1 MLKSKFGNKLFI
13 SPEQTV
19 QYHDKKEKM
28 KIIDFHTHTF
38 PDRIAEGAIAN
49 LSAASNTVPFSDG
62 TVSGLE
68 KCMKEDGVDL
78 SVVLPVVTN
87 PVKAQN
93 INHSAAEI
101 NKKTEET
108 GIFSLGGIHPDTPDY
123 KAVLDQVKA
132 LGLKGIKLH
141 PDYVKV
147 EFNDIRMKRI
157 MAYASE
163 IGLII
168 VTHAGLDIGLYPPV
182 FCTVDQILDVVRE
195 VQPEKLVLAH
205 MGGWQLWDE
214 VVEKLADKKV
224 YLDTAFS
231 IGDFHWV
238 KEEEKKDFRM
248 LTDDEFVNMVRVF
261 GSARILFATDSPWA
275 SAGDYVERIGKMP
288 LTDEEKEDIFH
299 RNAERLLD
307 L

>member
-38 PDRIAEGAIAN
+38 PDRIAEGTIAN

-62 TVSGLE
+62 TVSGLV

-87 PVKAQN
+87 PVKAQS

-101 NKKTEET
+101 NKKTDET
-108 GIFSLGGIHPDTPDY
+108 GIFSLGGIHPDTADY
-123 KAVLDQVKA
+123 KAVLDEVKA

-147 EFNDIRMKRI
+147 GFNDIRMKRI

-182 FCTVDQILDVVRE
+182 FCTVDQILEVVRE

-261 GSARILFATDSPWA
+261 GSGRILFATDSPWA
-275 SAGDYVERIGKMP
+275 SAGDYVARIGKMP

>member
-1 MLKSKFGNKLFI
+1 MLKSKFGNKVFI

-38 PDRIAEGAIAN
+38 PDRIAEGTIAN

-87 PVKAQN
+87 PVKAQS

-101 NKKTEET
+101 NKKTDET

-123 KAVLDQVKA
+123 KAVLDEVKA

-182 FCTVDQILDVVRE
+182 FCTVDQILEVVRE

-261 GSARILFATDSPWA
+261 GSGRILFATDSPWA